1 MKPGLRSCGVML
13 LLAAGIFAGGIGGG
27 SFGGGSFAGITTP
40 AMAITA
46 EEMLDDPTLES
57 RAREL
62 SKQLRCLVCQ
72 NQSIDD
78 SDAELA
84 RDLRREVRGQL
95 MTGATD
101 SEIIETLRGKYGD
114 YLLLNPPI
122 SSGTYILWLAPLA
135 VLIGGA
141 GLVLAARRTRR
152 TGAATGQDQEQA
164 QPHEAVAGGDDR
176 ASESGAG
183 AGAGAGAGSGYI
195 YFAGGALVL
204 AASLGLYLM
213 LGRADLGDQPLAQRQ
228 AEIETAAKAQ
238 NQQAETLAAALARA
252 KQQTIDEP
260 TNVGNWLRLA
270 QAAAMADD
278 NQTEIRALTTARE
291 MTGGDVTVKSML
303 AEALSRAAGGQITVP
318 ARTLIASVLASSPD
332 EPRALYLAGLAA
344 YQDEDYAR
352 AVSIWQRLR
361 TVSANDAPWMSL
373 LDDNIADAAVAG
385 GIDIPEAQSRPGPDE
400 TDIAAAAE
408 MSDDDRTAMIEGM
421 VSGLAEKL
429 AENPDDVDGWRR
441 LGRAYEVLGRPTDA
455 ASALISAADA
465 VPQDIDQQVTAL
477 QMIVTSGLGRRYIT
491 PASRLIE
498 RATLLAPDRLDL
510 LFLRGHFAKLEGKTD
525 KARELWQRLL
535 GQLPADSPF
544 SDDLKAAIAA
554 L

>member
-1 MKPGLRSCGVML
+1 MKPVLRSCGVML

-164 QPHEAVAGGDDR
+164 HEPVAGGDDR

-183 AGAGAGAGSGYI
+183 SGAGAGSGYI
-195 YFAGGALVL
+195 YIAGGALVL

-400 TDIAAAAE
+400 ADIAAAAE

-477 QMIVTSGLGRRYIT
+477 QMIVTSGLGRHYIT

>member
-152 TGAATGQDQEQA
+152 TGAATGQDQEQD

-183 AGAGAGAGSGYI
+183 AGAGAGAASRSRLEL
-195 YFAGGALVL
+195 AGAVEL
-204 AASLGLYLM
+204 
-213 LGRADLGDQPLAQRQ
+213 
-228 AEIETAAKAQ
+228 
-238 NQQAETLAAALARA
+238 
-252 KQQTIDEP
+252 
-260 TNVGNWLRLA
+260 
-270 QAAAMADD
+270 
-278 NQTEIRALTTARE
+278 ALT
-291 MTGGDVTVKSML
+291 
-303 AEALSRAAGGQITVP
+303 
-318 ARTLIASVLASSPD
+318 
-332 EPRALYLAGLAA
+332 
-344 YQDEDYAR
+344 
-352 AVSIWQRLR
+352 LR
-361 TVSANDAPWMSL
+361 RS
-373 LDDNIADAAVAG
+373 
-385 GIDIPEAQSRPGPDE
+385 
-400 TDIAAAAE
+400 
-408 MSDDDRTAMIEGM
+408 
-421 VSGLAEKL
+421 
-429 AENPDDVDGWRR
+429 
-441 LGRAYEVLGRPTDA
+441 
-455 ASALISAADA
+455 
-465 VPQDIDQQVTAL
+465 
-477 QMIVTSGLGRRYIT
+477 
-491 PASRLIE
+491 
-498 RATLLAPDRLDL
+498 
-510 LFLRGHFAKLEGKTD
+510 
-525 KARELWQRLL
+525 
-535 GQLPADSPF
+535 
-544 SDDLKAAIAA
+544 
-554 L
+554 